1 MLNLIH
7 AMDAK
12 KATRFGKYFS
22 TIDFDVATS
31 PSKQTMDWLGKKINI
46 GFLYISGR
54 KYKLTMDQLDT
65 LTIDCQNSK
74 VAGTVLR
81 IDSDEYQLSNFELDH
96 ITETLKSAK
105 RVFMTKYR
113 LGI

>member
-12 KATRFGKYFS
+12 KASRFGKYFS
-22 TIDFDVATS
+22 TIDFDVSTS
-31 PSKQTMDWLGKKINI
+31 PSKQTMDWLGKKINV
-46 GFLYISGR
+46 GFLYISSR
-54 KYKLTMDQLDT
+54 KYKLTMEMLDT
-65 LTIDCQNSK
+65 LTIECQNSK
-74 VAGTVLR
+74 VSGNILR
-81 IDSDEYQLSNFELDH
+81 IESDEYQFNSFELDH

-105 RVFMTKYR
+105 RVFLTKYR